1 MVTDSSERQ
10 TLRRREWLLFFFLIV
25 VLFPILTVM
34 FVGGYG
40 MVIWISQLI
49 AGPPGI

>member
-1 MVTDSSERQ
+1 MVTDNYQQHTVRRQ
-10 TLRRREWLLFFFLIV
+10 EWLLFFFLIV